1 MGSGTNVAKEASD
14 IVLLDDAFPS
24 IVKGIKWG
32 RSLYKNIQSFLAFQ
46 LTVNI
51 ALCLTAIFGPL
62 IGVESPFSIIE
73 ILYINLVM
81 DALGA
86 LALASEPA
94 MDNVLNEKPR
104 DNNEFIINKSM
115 IKFIVSSGLTL
126 FGLMLILILVPTN
139 IGANVLFAVFMTFN
153 WMNLFR
159 ARQFGKDINMFST
172 RNKLFILVSIG
183 ILIANILI
191 VQFGGSIF
199 GTEALSF
206 IQWLKVYCLS
216 LTGVLFAEFIEQTC
230 IKVTKR
236 LSGDS

>member
-1 MGSGTNVAKEASD
+1 MGAGTSVAKEASD
-14 IVLLDDAFPS
+14 IVLLDNAFPS

-46 LTVNI
+46 LTVNV

-62 IGVESPFSIIE
+62 IGVEQPFGIIE

-94 MDNVLNEKPR
+94 MDNVLEDCPR
-104 DNNEFIINKSM
+104 DNNEFIISNSM
-115 IKFIVSSGLTL
+115 IEFIGISGIVL
-126 FGLMLILILVPTN
+126 FGIMIVMMLFFSLTM
-139 IGANVLFAVFMTFN
+139 LFAVFMTFN

-159 ARQFGKDINMFST
+159 ARSFGKKIGVFQSLG
-172 RNKLFILVSIG
+172 RNKLFIIVSAA
-183 ILIANILI
+183 ILIMNILI

-199 GTEALSF
+199 GTEPLTF
-206 IQWLKVYCLS
+206 IQWLRVISISYF
-216 LTGVLFAEFIEQTC
+216 GVGVSEL
-230 IKVTKR
+230 IKR
-236 LSGDS
+236 MI

>member
-1 MGSGTNVAKEASD
+1 MGAGTSVAKEASD
-14 IVLLDDAFPS
+14 IVLLDNAFPS

-46 LTVNI
+46 LTVNV

-62 IGVESPFSIIE
+62 IGVEQPFGIIE

-94 MDNVLNEKPR
+94 MDNVLEDCPR
-104 DNNEFIINKSM
+104 DNNEFIISNSM
-115 IKFIVSSGLTL
+115 IEFIGISGIVL
-126 FGLMLILILVPTN
+126 FGIMIVMMLFFSLTM
-139 IGANVLFAVFMTFN
+139 LFAVFMTFN

-159 ARQFGKDINMFST
+159 ARSFGKKIGVFQSLG
-172 RNKLFILVSIG
+172 RNKLFIIVSAV
-183 ILIANILI
+183 ILIMNILI

-199 GTEALSF
+199 GTEPLTF
-206 IQWLKVYCLS
+206 IQWLRVISISYF
-216 LTGVLFAEFIEQTC
+216 GVGISEL
-230 IKVTKR
+230 IKR
-236 LSGDS
+236 MI